1 MWWGGGLGEEGIYK
15 LIRNF
20 GVGIKVLTV
29 VLVCPPLVI
38 ALLNWNS
45 WVNSPWLFQWWLFS
59 PVKKLQMAS
68 LKQYC
73 LTQVAQF
80 FHLRVRG
87 WGRERERSSLP
98 HLSPSLLRRESLLAN

>member
-45 WVNSPWLFQWWLFS
+45 WVNSP
-59 PVKKLQMAS
+59 
-68 LKQYC
+68 
-73 LTQVAQF
+73 
-80 FHLRVRG
+80 
-87 WGRERERSSLP
+87 
-98 HLSPSLLRRESLLAN
+98 

>member
-1 MWWGGGLGEEGIYK
+1 MLYIDLYLLLGFFGGEGGSRVEGERHVGGGGGGEGGIYQ

-45 WVNSPWLFQWWLFS
+45 WVNP
-59 PVKKLQMAS
+59 P
-68 LKQYC
+68 
-73 LTQVAQF
+73 
-80 FHLRVRG
+80 
-87 WGRERERSSLP
+87 
-98 HLSPSLLRRESLLAN
+98 

>member
-1 MWWGGGLGEEGIYK
+1 MLYIDLYLLLGFFFGGGRGSSRVQGERHLVGGGGLGEGGIYQ

-45 WVNSPWLFQWWLFS
+45 WVNTP
-59 PVKKLQMAS
+59 
-68 LKQYC
+68 
-73 LTQVAQF
+73 
-80 FHLRVRG
+80 
-87 WGRERERSSLP
+87 
-98 HLSPSLLRRESLLAN
+98 

>member
-1 MWWGGGLGEEGIYK
+1 MLYIDLYLLLGFFGGEGGSRVEGERHVGGGVGEGGIYQ

-45 WVNSPWLFQWWLFS
+45 WVNP
-59 PVKKLQMAS
+59 P
-68 LKQYC
+68 
-73 LTQVAQF
+73 
-80 FHLRVRG
+80 
-87 WGRERERSSLP
+87 
-98 HLSPSLLRRESLLAN
+98 